1 MSTADLKYGLDFE
14 NMLYGK
20 VKELF
25 GDDTL
30 QTSGSHPYDYYNSNT
45 FIELKSRRCK
55 HNRYPT
61 TMIGENKLKF
71 ASKNPDK
78 KFIFLFRF
86 EDGLYQHI
94 FNPEKEYN
102 IKIGGRQDRGR
113 PEFKKYC
120 YIPITELTLLLPS

>member
-1 MSTADLKYGLDFE
+1 MNNEDLRYGLDLE
-14 NMLYGK
+14 NLLYGT
-20 VKELF
+20 VKYFF

-30 QTSGSHPYDYYNSNT
+30 QTIGSHPYDYYNHST

-61 TMIGENKLKF
+61 TMIGENKLQFARKF
-71 ASKNPDK
+71 PDK
-78 KFIFLFRF
+78 TFVFLFRF

-94 FNPEKEYN
+94 FNPNKKYE

-113 PEFKKYC
+113 KEFKY
-120 YIPITELTLLLPS
+120 YAFIPIEELTPL